1 MLAVNLTSASR
12 EFSCIASALPG
23 GSWVAGAGC
32 CCCCCRCDHH
42 HRLRLDSFRRLL
54 LAHPHL
60 QWWRQEQQ
68 PLAGLGL
75 AKDRPQS
82 QQWLGSPFGPSG
94 RVLDWG

>member
-12 EFSCIASALPG
+12 EFSCIASAWRG
-23 GSWVAGAGC
+23 GSWVAGPGC
-32 CCCCCRCDHH
+32 CCDHH
-42 HRLRLDSFRRLL
+42 HRLRLGSFRRLL

-82 QQWLGSPFGPSG
+82 QQRLGSPFGPA
-94 RVLDWG
+94 